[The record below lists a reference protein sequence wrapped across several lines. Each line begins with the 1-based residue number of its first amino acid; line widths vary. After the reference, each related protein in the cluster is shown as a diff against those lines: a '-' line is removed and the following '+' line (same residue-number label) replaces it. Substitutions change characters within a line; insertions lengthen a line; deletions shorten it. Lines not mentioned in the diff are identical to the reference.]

1 MPANLTPEYLKAEQR
16 YREAKTPEE
25 KLAALQEMLRTIPKH
40 KGTDKL
46 QADIKRRISQTK
58 KAIAQAKKASGYDPF
73 AIPRQGAG
81 QVILIG
87 PPNSGKSSIVAALTS
102 ASVKVADWPFS
113 TASPVPGMC
122 WFEDVGI
129 QLIDT
134 PPLTA
139 EHAPTGLAGA
149 VRNADIVAP
158 VIDLAADSALEDLEV
173 CLQFIRQRRLEPV
186 SQPDPPVPE
195 DPYAP
200 QPKRCLVLA
209 NKCDLPEASDNLE
222 ALTDLYGQTI
232 RILPLS
238 ARTGQGIGELPKVF
252 FELLNVIRV
261 YSKPP
266 GKPVDKSAP
275 FILPAGSTVLDLA
288 RAVHRDLPGRLKA
301 ARVWGDGVYAGQHV
315 RYEHVLHDKDIVELH
330 A

>member
-209 NKCDLPEASDNLE
+209 NKCDLGGYDLE
-222 ALTDLYGQTI
+222 
-232 RILPLS
+232 RC
-238 ARTGQGIGELPKVF
+238 R
-252 FELLNVIRV
+252 
-261 YSKPP
+261 
-266 GKPVDKSAP
+266 AP
-275 FILPAGSTVLDLA
+275 LPAGMQLIPVSALTGEGLDRLGEVILERALPVADLEARAALNRRQEARIRGMRDRLSSIGEGREAELVARELRGALAELEELTGDRVGEAVLDEIFA
-288 RAVHRDLPGRLKA
+288 EFCIGK
-301 ARVWGDGVYAGQHV
+301 
-315 RYEHVLHDKDIVELH
+315 
-330 A
+330 